1 LAQQVDASPSA
12 LCEACRA
19 QRDAERA
26 WGAEL
31 LGERDL
37 LVREHSGLG
46 LRAERGLREGRVGA
60 PGRSRRTRASQ
71 TDEELAGGEEIVK
84 RRGRPKLGQA
94 KPAAGSEQPRS
105 VTSKRGSPLAHRGST
120 MAASRPFRRWSVQM
134 GKIVR
139 RVLDGYITLIE
150 WSPSDPA
157 TVEAAEM
164 IFRREVE
171 GGFMAVV
178 EDDGVQSS
186 EPVRSLPVDAE
197 RVVMTMPMGGG

>member
-1 LAQQVDASPSA
+1 
-12 LCEACRA
+12 
-19 QRDAERA
+19 
-26 WGAEL
+26 
-31 LGERDL
+31 
-37 LVREHSGLG
+37 
-46 LRAERGLREGRVGA
+46 
-60 PGRSRRTRASQ
+60 
-71 TDEELAGGEEIVK
+71 
-84 RRGRPKLGQA
+84 
-94 KPAAGSEQPRS
+94 
-105 VTSKRGSPLAHRGST
+105 
-120 MAASRPFRRWSVQM
+120 M

-157 TVEAAEM
+157 TVEAADVV
-164 IFRREVE
+164 FRREVE